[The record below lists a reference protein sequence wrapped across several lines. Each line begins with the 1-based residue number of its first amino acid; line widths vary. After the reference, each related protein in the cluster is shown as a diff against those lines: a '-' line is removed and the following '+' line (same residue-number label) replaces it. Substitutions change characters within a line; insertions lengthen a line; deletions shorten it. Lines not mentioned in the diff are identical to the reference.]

1 MTDGSPCGNIEQ
13 VRILGRDEI
22 DRFAQRHADARKRLA
37 SWDKVVAGAKWRN
50 FAEMKHTFNSV
61 DFDGYETIFDIG
73 GNNFRLKALVDYEA
87 QTVAVTEVMT
97 HAEYS
102 KRKSK

>member
-1 MTDGSPCGNIEQ
+1 
-13 VRILGRDEI
+13 
-22 DRFAQRHADARKRLA
+22 
-37 SWDKVVAGAKWRN
+37 
-50 FAEMKHTFNSV
+50 
-61 DFDGYETIFDIG
+61 
-73 GNNFRLKALVDYEA
+73 VDYEA